1 MTLAIPKHGS
11 PAKWKDNN
19 VENMKLAK
27 VLSSRMLKQVRVN
40 EAIERASKNAAME
53 QAVREKQQ
61 IRDSVFAKAADHMG
75 VISTSFTCMREIE
88 DGILQTD
95 NSLAL
100 LRQNRALAFAALQVC
115 KRRTTL
121 RNRRPEPELVKDKV
135 TTALEEEQRL
145 LEEAREEFFQL
156 EEKGTVISK
165 DLAKMRAELSADTGS
180 RRLLMVQDQHE
191 LRPHLAPPADK
202 RREHPE
208 INEKDSEKRLK
219 DTFRLLHRSNKY
231 REESLDFVERIKSE
245 SRAAFSKTEEC
256 LEKRTEELT
265 AVKKK
270 LEAHMN
276 EADQAISVSERS
288 LDRSEKRA
296 DPKDVEK
303 KDKLDNDRALLRE
316 LKAHKAKLQEEIQNK
331 FLALEIDNHCRR
343 VTPIKACEPSL
354 LDAQNAQNAQMG
366 QRGRP
371 AGQLNSSASAP
382 SLVGTNSAGAGGT
395 KLPNLGGT
403 SESFGRE
410 KLRSSASNGSMS
422 STSSTMSGA
431 RAKR

>member
-1 MTLAIPKHGS
+1 
-11 PAKWKDNN
+11 
-19 VENMKLAK
+19 
-27 VLSSRMLKQVRVN
+27 MLKQVRTN

-53 QAVREKQQ
+53 QAAREKQQ
-61 IRDSVFAKAADHMG
+61 IRDAVFAKAADHMG
-75 VISTSFTCMREIE
+75 VISTSFTCIRNIE
-88 DGILQTD
+88 DGILETD

-115 KRRTTL
+115 KRRITL
-121 RNRRPEPELVKDKV
+121 RNRRPEPELVKDNV
-135 TTALEEEQRL
+135 TTALESEQRL
-145 LEEAREEFFQL
+145 LEEAREEFFQW
-156 EEKGTVISK
+156 EDKGTAISK

-180 RRLLMVQDQHE
+180 RRLLMAQDQHE
-191 LRPHLAPPADK
+191 LRPHMNLADK

-296 DPKDVEK
+296 DPKDVDK
-303 KDKLDNDRALLRE
+303 KDKLDSDRALLRE

-382 SLVGTNSAGAGGT
+382 GLVGTNSAGAGGT